1 MNAIQKLA
9 AKASQAIGVEVEIT
23 IRDTREFTLS
33 ADGSCC
39 EAIVKWLKSAP
50 ILKSIDA
57 RYDEECDASF
67 VYFTV

>member
-9 AKASQAIGVEVEIT
+9 TKVSQAVGVEVEVT
-23 IRDTREFTLS
+23 IRGTREFTLS

-39 EAIVKWLKSAP
+39 EVIVKWLKSAP
-50 ILKSIDA
+50 LLKSIEA